1 VTAVPVTV
9 GVILIVVLLRRRD
22 LARID
27 TSQPVM
33 AAA

>member
-1 VTAVPVTV
+1 MVV
-9 GVILIVVLLRRRD
+9 GVILVTVLLRRRD

-33 AAA
+33 AGA